1 MRVSLNGD
9 RISDQSSR
17 RVGNEARP
25 TGVFEASCC
34 NQRNQIMVLTRKAIN
49 ANVPAQCNVESAR
62 QRCRH

>member
-9 RISDQSSR
+9 RIADQSSR

-49 ANVPAQCNVESAR
+49 ANVM
-62 QRCRH
+62 